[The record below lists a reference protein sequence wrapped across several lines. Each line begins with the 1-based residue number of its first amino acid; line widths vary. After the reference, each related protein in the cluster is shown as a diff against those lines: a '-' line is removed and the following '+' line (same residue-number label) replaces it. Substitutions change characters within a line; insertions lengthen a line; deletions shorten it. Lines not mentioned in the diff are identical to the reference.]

1 MIRTTANV
9 IKDDEENY
17 VLPLGEEVVKHLGWK
32 IGDVLEWVDNHD
44 GSWTIKRKEQ
54 MKKELVLVECIST
67 FRMRY
72 VVEVPVGEK
81 DWACDSV
88 VMGEVE
94 EMSQHHIGE
103 DIVSHRVIS
112 DEEFIK
118 IFDEDNDYL
127 KNWDTELKVRCIK
140 RYNDEDS
147 ANTFSEKAAD
157 EVFEHSEHW
166 YDKDRNR

>member
-1 MIRTTANV
+1 MIV
-9 IKDDEENY
+9 KLEEDQDGY
-17 VLPLGEEVVKHLGWK
+17 LVLPIPEEMWEELGWN
-32 IGDVLEWVDNHD
+32 IGDTIDWVDNGD
-44 GSWTIKRKEQ
+44 GTWTLRKKQVE
-54 MKKELVLVECIST
+54 KELVLVECIST

-72 VVEVPVGEK
+72 VVEVPVGKK

-112 DEEFIK
+112 NDEFVK

-127 KNWDTELKVRCIK
+127 KSWNTEQKMRCIQRWVEESK
-140 RYNDEDS
+140 EAVVKGVPDDI
-147 ANTFSEKAAD
+147 
-157 EVFEHSEHW
+157 EHSEHW